1 MNVNDFLKKKKE
13 NKKITMVTAYNYP
26 MAKMA
31 DDAGIDAVLVGDS
44 LGMVMLG
51 YENTIPV
58 TMEDMIVH
66 CKAVA
71 RGLNNAMLVCDM
83 PFMSYQISSEEALRN
98 AGRLMQEAGAHA
110 VKLEGGVEEADLVK
124 RMVDIGIPVMGHI
137 GMTPQ
142 SVYKF
147 GGFKAQGKTV
157 DQAKK
162 LIEDAK
168 ALQKAGAFAVVL
180 EVVPEELAEIISKE
194 LYIPTIGIGAGNK
207 CDGQVQVITDV
218 LGITAGFVPK
228 HSKQFAD
235 LYSTG
240 VEGLKKYIASVEDTS
255 FPEHNTCPHLTDETL
270 NEIKKG

>member
-13 NKKITMVTAYNYP
+13 NNKITVVTAYNYP

-51 YENTIPV
+51 YDNTIPV
-58 TMEDMIVH
+58 TMEDMIIH
-66 CKAVA
+66 CKAVS
-71 RGLNNAMLVCDM
+71 RGLKNSMLICDM
-83 PFMSYQISSEEALRN
+83 PFMSFQISIEEALRN

-110 VKLEGGVEEADLVK
+110 VKLEGGVEVADIVK

-142 SVYKF
+142 SVHKF

-168 ALQKAGAFAVVL
+168 ALQDAGAFSVVL
-180 EVVPEELAEIISKE
+180 EVVPGELAEIISKE

-207 CDGQVQVITDV
+207 CDGQVQVMTDL
-218 LGITAGFVPK
+218 LGMTAGFVPK
-228 HSKQFAD
+228 HSKKFAD
-235 LYSTG
+235 IYSVA
-240 VEGLKKYIASVEDTS
+240 VEGIKSYISSVQDGS
-255 FPEHNTCPHLTDETL
+255 FPEETSCPHLKDETL
-270 NEIKKG
+270 NEIMKG

>member
-1 MNVNDFLKKKKE
+1 MNVNDFLKRKKE
-13 NKKITMVTAYNYP
+13 NKKITIVTAYNYP
-26 MAKMA
+26 MAKVA

-51 YENTIPV
+51 YDNTIPV
-58 TMEDMIVH
+58 TMEDMIIH
-66 CKAVA
+66 CKAVS
-71 RGLNNAMLVCDM
+71 RGLKNAMLICDM
-83 PFMSYQISSEEALRN
+83 PFMSYQISAEEALRN

-110 VKLEGGVEEADLVK
+110 VKLEGGVEEAEIVK

-168 ALQKAGAFAVVL
+168 ALQKAGAFSIVL
-180 EVVPEELAEIISKE
+180 EVVPEELAEMITKE
-194 LYIPTIGIGAGNK
+194 LDIPTIGIGAGNK
-207 CDGQVQVITDV
+207 CDGQVQVMTDM

-228 HSKQFAD
+228 HSKKFAD
-235 LYSTG
+235 LYSAG
-240 VEGLKKYIASVEDTS
+240 LEGIKAYISSVQDGS
-255 FPEHNTCPHLTDETL
+255 FPEETTCPHLTEETL